1 MRPTIDHVDNDERR
15 ARLGRRHFLADSGH
29 STEAVA
35 DGMVGLHSSDP
46 ISVYLSLWARVDH
59 ITTDDIA
66 EAVYVRGAL
75 MRVHAMRRT
84 LFVVSPALASTMTAA
99 CTNSYVARE
108 RTKLVQLVEQQGL
121 ADDGAPWVERVAD
134 STVAALR
141 ARGEAT
147 AVQLTADV
155 PELALRLSFGTD
167 QKWAGTVGVSTRVLF
182 LLATEGR
189 IARGRPMGTWVSG
202 QYRWVPIE
210 SIAAEGF
217 GTADP
222 AVAREELVRRWLT
235 TYGPGTTTDV
245 QWWTGWTKGQTV
257 KTLADIGAVEVELG
271 TGPERRPGWSL
282 AEDLTAQDRH
292 RAPDRPWV
300 ALLPGLD
307 PTVMGWK
314 QREWYVG
321 EHTAALFDRNGNAG
335 PTVWADGRI
344 VGGWTQSKGGDVRV
358 RLLEPVASDVEHAVA
373 LRASALRDWL
383 GAIRITHRFRSPLD
397 IDLASG

>member
-1 MRPTIDHVDNDERR
+1 MSPIIDQVDDEERR
-15 ARLGRRHFLADSGH
+15 ARLGRRHFLAGSGP
-29 STEAVA
+29 SIEAVA
-35 DGMVGLHSSDP
+35 NGMVGLHSSDP
-46 ISVYLSLWARVDH
+46 ISVYLSLWARVDDV
-59 ITTDDIA
+59 TAEDIA
-66 EAVYVRGAL
+66 DALYVRRAL

-121 ADDGAPWVERVAD
+121 AAEGGPWVERVAAA
-134 STVAALR
+134 TLEALR

-167 QKWAGTVGVSTRVLF
+167 RKWAGTVGVSTRILF

-189 IARGRPMGTWVSG
+189 IARGEPMGTWVSG

-210 SIAAEGF
+210 SLAAEGF
-217 GTADP
+217 GSADP
-222 AVAREELVRRWLT
+222 AAARQELLRRWLT
-235 TYGPGTTTDV
+235 SYGPGTTTDM

-257 KTLADIGAVEVELG
+257 KTLADLGAVKVELRNG
-271 TGPERRPGWSL
+271 TGWLL
-282 AEDLTAQDRH
+282 AEDVNAH
-292 RAPDRPWV
+292 DRPRPGDRGWV

-314 QREWYVG
+314 QRQWYAG
-321 EHTAALFDRNGNAG
+321 EHTEALFDRNGNAG
-335 PTVWADGRI
+335 ATVLADGRI
-344 VGGWTQSKGGDVRV
+344 VGGWTQTRDGDVRV
-358 RLLEPVASDVEHAVA
+358 RMLEPVASDVEDAVA
-373 LRASALRDWL
+373 LRVGELRDWL
-383 GAIRITHRFRSPLD
+383 GPTRITHRFRSPLD
-397 IDLASG
+397 LDLASA